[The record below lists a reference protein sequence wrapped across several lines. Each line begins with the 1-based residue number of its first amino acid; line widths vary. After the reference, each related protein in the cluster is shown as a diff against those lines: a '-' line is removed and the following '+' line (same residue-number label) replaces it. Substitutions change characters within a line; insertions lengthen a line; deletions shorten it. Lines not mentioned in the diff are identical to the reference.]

1 MVGWSKS
8 RARGNAKFFFSIW
21 WQLFDSINVGFLW
34 NEAGLLVRECKWMH
48 WDHKASSLA
57 APRKGSSHKSLFFIL
72 TPIAGQKTHTIL
84 LKLLIILL
92 FNYALFSSFLKTLLS
107 LFYSFTFA
115 SSKWRA
121 KPVMPWLSNLLL
133 ACFYTFSHLPHSSV
147 FFLSLSHPVV
157 LLLYFHPS
165 THLNLILLTP
175 LTGQLKNLLFIHHIA
190 ESDIKN
196 GSVFFLFF
204 FLKLRI
210 TKGTVQRKERQ
221 QGKQKGWKVR
231 EGLNPGIKISQLF
244 LHSPPATFQLFLK
257 YLAMSISKWAEL
269 ADEHNFPGDWA
280 PYCCGATSRFLR
292 SLSFPVSR
300 AQLLSS
306 PLQPNSPLLSSLFL
320 NWIH

>member
-48 WDHKASSLA
+48 WDHKALSLA

-92 FNYALFSSFLKTLLS
+92 FNYTLFCSFLKTLLS
-107 LFYSFTFA
+107 VFCSLTFA

-147 FFLSLSHPVV
+147 FFISLPPSRSFALLPSLHPSQSHPVN
-157 LLLYFHPS
+157 PTDRS
-165 THLNLILLTP
+165 TKKPFVYT
-175 LTGQLKNLLFIHHIA
+175 
-190 ESDIKN
+190 SYC
-196 GSVFFLFF
+196 
-204 FLKLRI
+204 
-210 TKGTVQRKERQ
+210 
-221 QGKQKGWKVR
+221 WKW
-231 EGLNPGIKISQLF
+231 
-244 LHSPPATFQLFLK
+244 H
-257 YLAMSISKWAEL
+257 
-269 ADEHNFPGDWA
+269 
-280 PYCCGATSRFLR
+280 
-292 SLSFPVSR
+292 
-300 AQLLSS
+300 
-306 PLQPNSPLLSSLFL
+306 
-320 NWIH
+320 

>member
-1 MVGWSKS
+1 M
-8 RARGNAKFFFSIW
+8 
-21 WQLFDSINVGFLW
+21 
-34 NEAGLLVRECKWMH
+34 
-48 WDHKASSLA
+48 
-57 APRKGSSHKSLFFIL
+57 
-72 TPIAGQKTHTIL
+72 
-84 LKLLIILL
+84 
-92 FNYALFSSFLKTLLS
+92 KTLLS
-107 LFYSFTFA
+107 VFYSFTFA

-121 KPVMPWLSNLLL
+121 KPVMPWLSNHLL

-147 FFLSLSHPVV
+147 FFLSLPPSRSFA
-157 LLLYFHPS
+157 LLPSLHPS
-165 THLNLILLTP
+165 QSHSVNPTDRSTKKP
-175 LTGQLKNLLFIHHIA
+175 FVYTVHHIA

-196 GSVFFLFF
+196 GRVFFLFF
-204 FLKLRI
+204 FFKLRI
-210 TKGTVQRKERQ
+210 TKGAVQRKERQ